1 MENVKKFN
9 SFNELLNDHDW
20 LTDVL
25 ATAIYGSP
33 WFHVSTHADT
43 DDETYKSAKVF
54 SHDCREDI
62 WAYVLQHGGYLLV
75 VDTEDE
81 KEYKISLKDF
91 EDKIVKFVLN
101 CPSQYAAIMDETMDL
116 YDADAL
122 LQTVVFGEVIYG

>member
-54 SHDCREDI
+54 SHCREDI

-75 VDTEDE
+75 VDTEDDE